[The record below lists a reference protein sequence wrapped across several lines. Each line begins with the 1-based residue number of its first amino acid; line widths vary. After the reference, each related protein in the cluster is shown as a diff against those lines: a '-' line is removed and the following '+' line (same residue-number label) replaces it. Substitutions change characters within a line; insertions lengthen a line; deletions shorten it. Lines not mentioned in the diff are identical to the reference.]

1 MPMQLRSGKILKMY
15 FNLDNQPFK
24 LISAPEKFH
33 KREDEF
39 SIDFDKASKEWRKN
53 KVSLREGMF
62 RYK

>member
-1 MPMQLRSGKILKMY
+1 MY

-24 LISAPEKFH
+24 LILAPEKFH

-53 KVSLREGMF
+53 KVSLGEGMF